1 MCPSPVAVGPGSARQ
16 DGVREVDEKI
26 DVDRL
31 DRPGRAMDSIAETI
45 DNPVRA
51 APPKHAHRK
60 WSDFVP

>member
-1 MCPSPVAVGPGSARQ
+1 
-16 DGVREVDEKI
+16 VREVDEKI